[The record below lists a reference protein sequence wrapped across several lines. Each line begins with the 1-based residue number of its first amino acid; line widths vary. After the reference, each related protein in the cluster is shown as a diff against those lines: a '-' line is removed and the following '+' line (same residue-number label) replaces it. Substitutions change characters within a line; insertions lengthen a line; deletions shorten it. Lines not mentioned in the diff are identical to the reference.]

1 MDLTWPDKGK
11 LPAGQVIRTKLDQP
25 QTQETSFARLREVP
39 AMPLRAGRHL
49 TAWIVWHT
57 ARRSTLSDLT
67 VPQPPEESHGRAAST
82 GTA

>member
-1 MDLTWPDKGK
+1 MDQG
-11 LPAGQVIRTKLDQP
+11 

-39 AMPLRAGRHL
+39 AMPFRAGRHL

-67 VPQPPEESHGRAAST
+67 APQPPEESNGRRGVSRT
-82 GTA
+82 V